1 MTRRAGLSLTSI
13 PGCELIDLFDL
24 PGLGAADRRVIVL
37 RTLFRGFKGANLL
50 GSPATWKW
58 TTAVSRRGGFPSDVG
73 AVPDPA

>member
-37 RTLFRGFKGANLL
+37 RTLFRGFKGAISA
-50 GSPATWKW
+50 GISSHMEMDHSRVATW
-58 TTAVSRRGGFPSDVG
+58 RIFQ
-73 AVPDPA
+73 

>member
-13 PGCELIDLFDL
+13 PGRKLIDLFDL

-37 RTLFRGFKGANLL
+37 RTLFRGLRAPYLL

-58 TTAVSRRGGFPSDVG
+58 TTAVSRRGGFSSDVG